1 MTESPEEQRSVIEA
15 AKAGDLGAFEALM
28 RQYERLVLVTA
39 LRLVT
44 NARGVSRLVV
54 AWTAQ
59 VAGTSPV
66 VSGGVV
72 FVSGSGALSA
82 LDARS
87 GRKLWSSTRPSAGG
101 TIGDIHWQ
109 SPIAVNGR
117 VYISDQAGHLTA
129 YALPGR

>member
-1 MTESPEEQRSVIEA
+1 MGGTWVYL
-15 AKAGDLGAFEALM
+15 GDDGT
-28 RQYERLVLVTA
+28 VTA
-39 LRLVT
+39 LRLRT
-44 NARGVSRLVV
+44 DAHGVSRLVV

-59 VAGTSPV
+59 AAGTSPV
-66 VSGGVV
+66 LSGGVV

-87 GRKLWSSTRPSAGG
+87 GRKLWSSTQPSAGG

-109 SPIAVNGR
+109 SPIAVDGW

-129 YALPGR
+129 YALLGR